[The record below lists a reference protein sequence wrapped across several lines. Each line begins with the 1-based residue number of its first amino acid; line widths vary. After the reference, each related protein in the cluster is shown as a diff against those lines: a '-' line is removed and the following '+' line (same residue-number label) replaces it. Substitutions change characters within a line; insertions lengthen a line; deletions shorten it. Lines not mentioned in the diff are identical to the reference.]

1 MSHQNHAQQEQAE
14 REWER
19 ALHWNATTHG
29 WIAKTDDLFI
39 FVPEKVYERATQAY
53 FTSFGIKR
61 KTYSEIMRPAEE
73 AWERQCDLERT
84 FQANLEPWLSEP
96 QGGVQVMPRKQVRR
110 E

>member
-1 MSHQNHAQQEQAE
+1 MNYHSNSKG
-14 REWER
+14 RE
-19 ALHWNATTHG
+19 
-29 WIAKTDDLFI
+29 
-39 FVPEKVYERATQAY
+39 
-53 FTSFGIKR
+53 KR

-96 QGGVQVMPRKQVRR
+96 QGGVQVMPRKRVRR